1 MITKIFEIVT
11 KTGAAEKDIKNLSK
25 GVDKLNDT
33 LDTSN
38 KEVSDLKKGGKA
50 FDGLKKGAK
59 GAAGGFKAM
68 GTALK
73 AAGIGLAIAA
83 FMKLKELFEQ
93 NQKVVD
99 FFNIAFES
107 LSLIFSDFFNY
118 LNNNIGT
125 VIDYFKAI
133 FEDPVGSLKE
143 FGAAIK
149 ANIIERFNS
158 ALEVLGY
165 LGTAIKKVF
174 EGDFDGAMEA
184 AKEAGKELVDVYTG
198 VDNSV
203 EKITEVVSTGV
214 TSLKNYAKSTIKA
227 AAANVELQNKAE
239 LAAVAAQGLVE
250 KYDLQAEK
258 LRQIRDEERNSI
270 EDRKKANDELL
281 DVLDKQEAAMLA
293 TAGAILKAAQVDL
306 AKDRNNIESKK
317 AVMEAE
323 NELAAVR
330 ATVAGFRSEQL
341 ANDLALDREAKE
353 MINSKLEAE
362 ANLSIEQKRFN
373 AEQIQDNLQ
382 RLEKQKE
389 IDAEEKEIQVKRLQE
404 VVNAANEGTQAR
416 IDAEVALNEFLEQ
429 SRQQSVVREKEIIN
443 EKEKD
448 FLEFVETKK
457 GLENEYTNSLLSNQI
472 QEENAV
478 KSKYDNLIQQAILF
492 GEDTKILEEA
502 RQSELQQIEKDFAEQ
517 NRQAR
522 LKEANS
528 RLEIAS
534 QATQAVQSLGDAVF
548 AHRMKN
554 LKEGTKEQ
562 LKAAKQQFNFNKALQ
577 LGMAVIDT
585 GKAIT
590 ASLAQSPVAIG
601 PIPNPAGIA
610 SLAFAAI
617 SGASQIAMIASQK
630 YEAPK
635 KSTTTSSPP
644 SIGGGGGASASQAP
658 NFNVVGQSGFNQVA
672 GALGSQPPAQAFVV
686 SGDVTTAQQLEN
698 NTIQQATF

>member
-362 ANLSIEQKRFN
+362 ANLSIEQK
-373 AEQIQDNLQ
+373 
-382 RLEKQKE
+382 
-389 IDAEEKEIQVKRLQE
+389 
-404 VVNAANEGTQAR
+404 
-416 IDAEVALNEFLEQ
+416 
-429 SRQQSVVREKEIIN
+429 
-443 EKEKD
+443 
-448 FLEFVETKK
+448 
-457 GLENEYTNSLLSNQI
+457 
-472 QEENAV
+472 
-478 KSKYDNLIQQAILF
+478 
-492 GEDTKILEEA
+492 KI
-502 RQSELQQIEKDFAEQ
+502 
-517 NRQAR
+517 
-522 LKEANS
+522 
-528 RLEIAS
+528 
-534 QATQAVQSLGDAVF
+534 
-548 AHRMKN
+548 
-554 LKEGTKEQ
+554 
-562 LKAAKQQFNFNKALQ
+562 
-577 LGMAVIDT
+577 
-585 GKAIT
+585 
-590 ASLAQSPVAIG
+590 
-601 PIPNPAGIA
+601 
-610 SLAFAAI
+610 
-617 SGASQIAMIASQK
+617 
-630 YEAPK
+630 
-635 KSTTTSSPP
+635 
-644 SIGGGGGASASQAP
+644 
-658 NFNVVGQSGFNQVA
+658 
-672 GALGSQPPAQAFVV
+672 
-686 SGDVTTAQQLEN
+686 
-698 NTIQQATF
+698 